1 ALNNPDKFLHDL
13 NLKELAQSTRT
24 KFEQGTD
31 AARSAQSVVDESTAG
46 LIESQD
52 GLSSAIQDL
61 SKTFTDF
68 VIENP
73 SAGTASSVM
82 ETAALGA
89 GGLLAWKSRGK
100 VLSWLT
106 GKTVDVAA
114 GAAAENAADLTKA
127 SRFSNVGKF
136 ANKIPGL
143 KSVPLIGTAINGAM
157 IAGDIATGD
166 NRGLWEDVGGI
177 VGSAIGGIAGTFAPV
192 PGGMIAGG
200 IGGDM
205 AGREVGDWLYDTFNG
220 DEEVERVEKLV
231 DSSNDTSMVKGQPTT
246 PMIQIDFTPQ
256 ITVELTGASEEQAQA
271 LSDSIVTALRNMTPE
286 LQQQLRDAMSDIMQ
300 SSDYLEH

>member
-1 ALNNPDKFLHDL
+1 GYA
-13 NLKELAQSTRT
+13 
-24 KFEQGTD
+24 
-31 AARSAQSVVDESTAG
+31 
-46 LIESQD
+46 
-52 GLSSAIQDL
+52 SSAI
-61 SKTFTDF
+61 
-68 VIENP
+68 
-73 SAGTASSVM
+73 

-89 GGLLAWKSRGK
+89 GSLFALKKAKG
-100 VLSWLT
+100 WLT
-106 GKTVDVAA
+106 GKTINVAA
-114 GAAAENAADLTKA
+114 GAAAENAADLTKV
-127 SRFSNVGKF
+127 SRFSNVTKF

-143 KSVPLIGTAINGAM
+143 KNAPLIGTAINGAM
-157 IAGDIATGD
+157 IASDIATGD

-177 VGSAIGGIAGTFAPV
+177 VGGAIGGVAGTLAPV

-205 AGREVGDWLYDTFNG
+205 AGREVGEWLYDAFNG
-220 DEEVERVEKLV
+220 DEEVKRVENLV
-231 DSSNDTSMVKGQPTT
+231 DSSNDTMVTGQPTA
-246 PMIQIDFTPQ
+246 PMIQIEFTPQ